1 MTRTKVSQNINHKR
15 VEKRESRLKQTKQFI
30 LSNSISGLLNNQKWY
45 DLFDW
50 LDNEKVSFKM
60 KILLSSEEQNCDWI
74 RELEDTSILI
84 DDTGNFIE
92 FFEIEKIK
100 TTNHNGLSE
109 FLRLSNFE
117 YDDSQEEIEVYGYKK

>member
-1 MTRTKVSQNINHKR
+1 
-15 VEKRESRLKQTKQFI
+15 
-30 LSNSISGLLNNQKWY
+30 
-45 DLFDW
+45 
-50 LDNEKVSFKM
+50 M